1 VLCCDDLED
10 AFGAICMTTFHSA
23 GRRVDRYVLAEQRA
37 ELAADPSLRLGELI
51 SSVPY
56 ATTRLD
62 ALRDFVDSPLAV
74 RWRPILRRG
83 TERPASVAPAA
94 ARDLARDDV
103 ASRRRRLGAAL
114 VDYAFLSSIVS
125 LPVGVSGKIEATD
138 TTFERFVVNHLALAH
153 LGANLIAAVCVYF
166 LYSAILVALIG
177 QTLGMT
183 VFNVRVVT
191 TGFVRPSIVQT
202 VWRYFLAFGSVI
214 TLIALVGLFR
224 RVQPHDVLSRTRVV
238 RAREISA

>member
-1 VLCCDDLED
+1 
-10 AFGAICMTTFHSA
+10 
-23 GRRVDRYVLAEQRA
+23 
-37 ELAADPSLRLGELI
+37 
-51 SSVPY
+51 
-56 ATTRLD
+56 
-62 ALRDFVDSPLAV
+62 
-74 RWRPILRRG
+74 
-83 TERPASVAPAA
+83 
-94 ARDLARDDV
+94 
-103 ASRRRRLGAAL
+103 
-114 VDYAFLSSIVS
+114 
-125 LPVGVSGKIEATD
+125 
-138 TTFERFVVNHLALAH
+138 